1 MENKNEIAKEA
12 LKALIEIEETT
23 KMENLIKD
31 NKIEWKIDNISYRV
45 RKPDFT
51 EEEEISTIRRKK
63 YLEYMKDPSYLFKK
77 QWIAQYQEKGID
89 ITAMETKIRGLNE
102 EIKDS
107 LLRLA
112 KSTEPNDIST
122 LKQEIL
128 KKRDEQFSIS
138 IEITD
143 LLTHSI
149 ENQLLIFINSFI
161 TYLVLEKK
169 DGENWIKV
177 YNNYNDFMKSGDKCI
192 SQAFYY
198 INFLIY
204 QNPLETEEKK

>member
-89 ITAMETKIRGLNE
+89 IIEMETKIRGLNE

-112 KSTEPNDIST
+112 KSTEPNDISI